1 MSPDRMPY
9 TFGSWVT
16 EASEADRRKMQRLT
30 VDQLARIHAAPVER
44 FAFLND
50 AREGETGLDAHVRR
64 THEFYEW
71 VRGDGPTIPL
81 IDRGFGGCARTGP
94 RSLCRAWDA
103 Q

>member
-1 MSPDRMPY
+1 MPY

-81 IDRGFGGCARTGP
+81 IDRGFEWLRENWP
-94 RSLCRAWDA
+94 EDSLSGIDA